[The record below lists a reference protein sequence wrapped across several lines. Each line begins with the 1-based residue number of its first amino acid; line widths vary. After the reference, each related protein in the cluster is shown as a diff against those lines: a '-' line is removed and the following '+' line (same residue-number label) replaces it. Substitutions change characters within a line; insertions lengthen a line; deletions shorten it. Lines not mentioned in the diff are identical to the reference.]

1 MTDLDLEGRERC
13 KNCQGERRKLRRGG
27 KVKKMVYYRYST
39 VYQNCTYKA
48 CILVSVYLIL

>member
-13 KNCQGERRKLRRGG
+13 KNCQGEGRKLRRGG

-39 VYQNCTYKA
+39 VYQNCTHKA